1 MTFPLRALLV
11 DDERLARAELRELLA
26 PHAQVTVVGEAD
38 GVASALAQIEALR
51 PSLLFLDVQMPGEG
65 GFELLSR
72 LPECPFDVIFV
83 TAHDAHALR
92 AFEVNA
98 LDYLLKPVHPERLA
112 RTLARLTVREQGR
125 PAPAPSLVR
134 QKLVEGDMLFL
145 ESGAKSRFV
154 RVDQIVCLC
163 GAGDY
168 AEVVTADGL
177 RTLSP
182 RPLKEWELRLPAR
195 TFARIHRSALVNLTF
210 VERVD
215 RGLGGS
221 GDVFLRGVPEPL
233 PLSRSHAAVL
243 RERFG

>member
-1 MTFPLRALLV
+1 MTLPLRALLV
-11 DDERLARAELRELLA
+11 DDERLARVELRELLA
-26 PHAQVTVVGEAD
+26 PHPQVKVVGEAD
-38 GVASALAQIEALR
+38 GVAAALAQIEALR

-65 GFELLSR
+65 GFELLAQLR
-72 LPECPFDVIFV
+72 ECPFDVIFV

-112 RTLARLTVREQGR
+112 RTLARLTVREQGTPE
-125 PAPAPSLVR
+125 PAQGPVR
-134 QKLVEGDMLFL
+134 QKLVEEDMLFL
-145 ESGAKSRFV
+145 ENGARSRFV

-168 AEVVTADGL
+168 AEVVTADGQ

-182 RPLKEWELRLPAR
+182 RPLKEWEQRLPAR
-195 TFARIHRSALVNLTF
+195 TFARIHRSALVNLTY

-215 RGLGGS
+215 RGLGG
-221 GDVFLRGVPEPL
+221 GGEVVVRGVQEPL
-233 PLSRSHAAVL
+233 PLSRGHASAL

>member
-1 MTFPLRALLV
+1 M
-11 DDERLARAELRELLA
+11 
-26 PHAQVTVVGEAD
+26 
-38 GVASALAQIEALR
+38 
-51 PSLLFLDVQMPGEG
+51 
-65 GFELLSR
+65 
-72 LPECPFDVIFV
+72 IFV

-112 RTLARLTVREQGR
+112 RTLTRLSAREQGR
-125 PAPAPSLVR
+125 SEPPSGPVR

-145 ESGAKSRFV
+145 ENGAKSRFV
-154 RVDQIVCLC
+154 RVDQTVCLC

-182 RPLKEWELRLPAR
+182 RPLKEWEQRLPPR

-221 GDVFLRGVPEPL
+221 GEVFLRGVQEPL